1 MLVKLARNFFTKSGE
16 LFYARNNPNEIGEEH
31 RDALPPDAEVLE
43 TAKPSKAEV
52 DAAKAKAEAE
62 AAAAAKAKDD
72 ANKAAAEKAAADK
85 ASAAAA
91 KSNKT
96 DL

>member
-52 DAAKAKAEAE
+52 DAAKAEAD
-62 AAAAAKAKDD
+62 AKAKDD
-72 ANKAAAEKAAADK
+72 ADKAAAEKTAADK
-85 ASAAAA
+85 ASAAEA
-91 KSNKT
+91 KSKKT